1 MTGDFKLKPGKPF
14 PGFFWYNKIKRNL
27 GESYAR
33 KTFSTLGLVTILLFF
48 SLD

>member
-1 MTGDFKLKPGKPF
+1 MTSDFKPEPGKPF

-33 KTFSTLGLVTILLFF
+33 KTSATINFVTLLLFF